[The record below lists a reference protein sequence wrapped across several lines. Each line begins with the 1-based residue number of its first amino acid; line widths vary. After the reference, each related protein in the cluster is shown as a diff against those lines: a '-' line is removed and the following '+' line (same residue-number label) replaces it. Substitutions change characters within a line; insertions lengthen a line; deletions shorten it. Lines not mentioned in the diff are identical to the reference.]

1 MKPLNDFSLLLVDDH
16 ALFRAGLRL
25 ILAEGLPFAPRM
37 EEAGSLTD
45 ALAVPGEVQ
54 LVLLDIQ
61 MPGVNGVQGVA
72 LLRRRWPQAAIV
84 MLSAQEDRAL
94 IQEALRRGAA
104 AFLSKSAPPASIV
117 AAVMAVAR
125 GHPPQGDVAL
135 EESGP
140 LAAAP
145 AQGAAGHDLSARQLD
160 VLLLMCEGISNKA
173 IARKLFVSE
182 NTVRSHVAAVLKF
195 FGSSTRV
202 EAVMAA
208 QKSGMV
214 SLRSA
219 ALNAVI
225 V

>member
-1 MKPLNDFSLLLVDDH
+1 M
-16 ALFRAGLRL
+16 RL
-25 ILAEGLPFAPRM
+25 ILAEGLPFVPRM

-72 LLRRRWPQAAIV
+72 LLKRRWPQAAIV

-104 AFLSKSAPPASIV
+104 AFLSKSAAPEKIL
-117 AAVMAVAR
+117 AAVVAVAS
-125 GHPPQGDVAL
+125 GHPPLGDVAL
-135 EESGP
+135 EESDRHGTEHK
-140 LAAAP
+140 
-145 AQGAAGHDLSARQLD
+145 QSHSQVGQHLSARQLD

>member
-1 MKPLNDFSLLLVDDH
+1 MDDH
-16 ALFRAGLRL
+16 ALFRAGMRL

-37 EEAGSLTD
+37 HEAGSLTD
-45 ALAVPGEVQ
+45 ALAVPGEVK

-61 MPGVNGVQGVA
+61 MPGVNGVQGLA
-72 LLRRRWPQAAIV
+72 LLKRRWPQAAIV

-104 AFLSKSAPPASIV
+104 AFLSKSAPTEKILT
-117 AAVMAVAR
+117 AVMAVAN
-125 GHPPQGDVAL
+125 GHQLVGDVML
-135 EESGP
+135 EDSEQ
-140 LAAAP
+140 LAASP
-145 AQGAAGHDLSARQLD
+145 KQGAAGHDLSARQLD

-182 NTVRSHVAAVLKF
+182 NTVRSHVAAVLKYF
-195 FGSSTRV
+195 SASTRV

-214 SLRSA
+214 NIRPD
-219 ALNAVI
+219 ALHAVMA
-225 V
+225 

>member
-1 MKPLNDFSLLLVDDH
+1 MDDH
-16 ALFRAGLRL
+16 VLFRAGMRL

-37 EEAGSLTD
+37 EEAGSLTE
-45 ALAVPGEVQ
+45 ALAIPGEVQ

-61 MPGVNGVQGVA
+61 LPGVNGVQGLA
-72 LLRRRWPQAAIV
+72 LLKRRWPQAAIV

-104 AFLSKSAPPASIV
+104 AFLSKSAPPSKIV
-117 AAVMAVAR
+117 ELVMAAAEAR
-125 GHPPQGDVAL
+125 KLVGDVVLEEAVEQGMPLAMPQG
-135 EESGP
+135 S
-140 LAAAP
+140 
-145 AQGAAGHDLSARQLD
+145 DLSPRQLE

-173 IARKLFVSE
+173 IGRKLFVSE

-195 FGSSTRV
+195 FSASTRV

-214 SLRSA
+214 SVRPDV
-219 ALNAVI
+219 LNAV
-225 V
+225 VV

>member
-1 MKPLNDFSLLLVDDH
+1 M
-16 ALFRAGLRL
+16 LFRAGMRL

-37 EEAGSLTD
+37 EEAGSLTE
-45 ALAVPGEVQ
+45 ALAIPGEVQ

-61 MPGVNGVQGVA
+61 LPGVNGVQGLA
-72 LLRRRWPQAAIV
+72 LLKRRWPQAAIV

-104 AFLSKSAPPASIV
+104 AFLSKSAPPSKIV
-117 AAVMAVAR
+117 ELVMAAAEAR
-125 GHPPQGDVAL
+125 KLVGDVVLEEAVEQGMPLAMPQG
-135 EESGP
+135 S
-140 LAAAP
+140 
-145 AQGAAGHDLSARQLD
+145 DLSPRQLE

-173 IARKLFVSE
+173 IGRKLFVSE

-195 FGSSTRV
+195 FSASTRV

-214 SLRSA
+214 SVRPDV
-219 ALNAVI
+219 LNAV
-225 V
+225 VV